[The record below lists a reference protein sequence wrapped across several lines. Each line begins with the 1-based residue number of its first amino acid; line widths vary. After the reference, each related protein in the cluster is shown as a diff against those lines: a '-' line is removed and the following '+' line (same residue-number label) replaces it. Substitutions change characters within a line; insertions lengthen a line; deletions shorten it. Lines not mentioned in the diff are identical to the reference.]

1 MARSN
6 AKTPAQYIAQLP
18 EDRRDTISEVRDLV
32 LRNLPK
38 GYRESMNWGMLSY
51 EIPLER
57 YPETYNGQ
65 PLGYVGLASQKN
77 YITLYLMGAYAVPA
91 LAAKLENAFRDA
103 GKKFDMGKSCLHF
116 RKMEDLEQDVLAEI
130 IAAVPVEK
138 YIEHYEASRGKT
150 EKKKRE
156 VKARAA
162 KTSTAK
168 GSATKKSATK
178 GSTKKGTARKSAAKK
193 SAARQRASG
202 ASSLR
207 RK

>member
-162 KTSTAK
+162 K
-168 GSATKKSATK
+168 